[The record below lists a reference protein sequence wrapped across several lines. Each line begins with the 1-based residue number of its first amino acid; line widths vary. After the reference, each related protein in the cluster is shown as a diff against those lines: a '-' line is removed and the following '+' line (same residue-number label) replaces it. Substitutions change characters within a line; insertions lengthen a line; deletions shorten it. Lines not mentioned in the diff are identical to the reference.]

1 MIMKAL
7 ILLATL
13 KKEGQSNTQ
22 ILCEFFTEFLKK
34 ENINTET
41 IKLADHEIFPGTYS
55 NMGAGDAW
63 PAILE
68 KILDAE
74 IIIFAT
80 PVWWG
85 GHSSQMQ
92 QVIERLDE
100 LHDEILE
107 GKESRLMGKTGGII
121 VTGDSDGSQ
130 HIIGNI
136 SNFYN
141 ALGINLPAFATL
153 TVLWEGF
160 AKSENRNRE
169 EILKKLR
176 NDYTPTAEKMAKQ
189 LLNAVK

>member
-1 MIMKAL
+1 MKAL

-41 IKLADHEIFPGTYS
+41 IKLVDHDILPGTYS
-55 NMGAGDAW
+55 NMGTGDAW

-68 KILDAE
+68 KILEAE

-92 QVIERLDE
+92 HVIERLDE

-136 SNFYN
+136 ANFYN

-153 TVLWEGF
+153 TVLWEGL
-160 AKSENRNRE
+160 AKNENRSRE
-169 EILKKLR
+169 EILKKFR
-176 NDYTPTAEKMAKQ
+176 DDYTSTAEKMVKQ
-189 LLNAVK
+189 LLSAVK